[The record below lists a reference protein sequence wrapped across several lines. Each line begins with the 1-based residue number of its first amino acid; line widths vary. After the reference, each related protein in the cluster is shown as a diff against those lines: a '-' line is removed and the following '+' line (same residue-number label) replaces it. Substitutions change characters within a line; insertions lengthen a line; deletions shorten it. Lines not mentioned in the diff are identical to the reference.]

1 MCISISKSV
10 VDDNLDFS
18 IWDSISYSDPSLPFG
33 NILSADQVRELFAD
47 NDALFGSGEKDV
59 WNTGL
64 TLWSFI
70 GQILGDGKQRSCNA
84 AVTHATRYCLEHGL
98 EPPGAHSGDY
108 CRARQKLNAAVVKQL
123 ACHIAQTLSH
133 ASPDCWLW
141 LGKRIKLVDGF
152 TFTMPDTPD
161 NQEGFPQS
169 GSQKSGI
176 GFPITRTCVVLSL
189 ACACIEAI
197 AIGPY
202 AGKNTG
208 ESALLRQVLDCF
220 KPGEVLL
227 ADRYFCS
234 FFMLA
239 ILKSRGIDVCMQLHQ
254 RRGVDASKVTWI
266 GPNEY
271 IDIWHRPQK
280 AKWTSPELYDTIPER
295 LPIRIVMLDA
305 IENRRVESL
314 DIVTTFLDPKAYPAS
329 DIARLFGYRWNVE
342 LDIRGIK
349 QSLNLDHVRCKSPD
363 MVERELW
370 TTLLAYNL
378 VRWVCAQAAMVHDKL
393 PRQMSF
399 TAGCN
404 VLLSQWLMP
413 PDPSIRQTQG
423 QHNLFQIA
431 CNEVA
436 DRPGRIEP
444 RVVKRRPKEYPLM
457 TKPRNQY
464 KQEKTQNTAIA
475 GKRGLKA

>member
-1 MCISISKSV
+1 MCTSISKAV
-10 VDDNLDFS
+10 VEDNQDFS
-18 IWDSISYSDPSLPFG
+18 MWDSISFSDPSLPFG
-33 NILSADQVRELFAD
+33 DILSADQVREWFAD
-47 NDALFGSGEKDV
+47 SDALFGSGENNV

-70 GQILGDGKQRSCNA
+70 SQVLGDGKQRSCNA
-84 AVTHATRYCLEHGL
+84 AVTHATRYRLEQGL
-98 EPPGAHSGDY
+98 QPPGAHSGDY

-141 LGKRIKLVDGF
+141 LGKRVKLVDGF
-152 TFTMPDTPD
+152 TFTMPDTPE
-161 NQEGFPQS
+161 NQAGFPQS
-169 GSQKSGI
+169 NSQKPDL
-176 GFPITRTCVVLSL
+176 GFPIARTCVVLSL

-197 AIGPY
+197 AVGPY
-202 AGKNTG
+202 AGKETG

-234 FFMLA
+234 FWILAMLQ
-239 ILKSRGIDVCMQLHQ
+239 LGGVNVCMRLHHLRKPDLSHVQ
-254 RRGVDASKVTWI
+254 WLGEND
-266 GPNEY
+266 Y
-271 IDIWHRPQK
+271 IDTWYRPQK
-280 AKWTSPELYDTIPER
+280 ADWMSQELYDSIPR
-295 LPIRIVMLDA
+295 QMPIRIVMLEA
-305 IENRRVESL
+305 IENSRVESL
-314 DIVTTFLDPKAYPAS
+314 DIVTTFLDPKEYHAS

-363 MVERELW
+363 MVQRELW
-370 TTLLAYNL
+370 MTLLAYNL

-413 PDPSIRQTQG
+413 PDKSIRQMLG

-444 RVVKRRPKEYPLM
+444 RVVKRRPKPYPLM

-464 KQEKTQNTAIA
+464 RQEKTQNITIA

>member
-1 MCISISKSV
+1 MCTSIPKVV
-10 VDDNLDFS
+10 VDDNQDFS
-18 IWDSISYSDPSLPFG
+18 MWDSISFSDPSLPFG
-33 NILSADQVRELFAD
+33 DILSAGRVRKLFAD
-47 NDALFGSGEKDV
+47 NDALFGSGENTV

-70 GQILGDGKQRSCNA
+70 SQVLGDGKQRSCNA
-84 AVTHATRYCLEHGL
+84 AVTHAIRYCLEHGL

-108 CRARQKLNAAVVKQL
+108 CRARKKLNAAVVKQF
-123 ACHIAQTLSH
+123 ACHIAQKMSH

-141 LGKRIKLVDGF
+141 LGKRVKLVDGF

-161 NQEGFPQS
+161 NQAGFPQS
-169 GSQKSGI
+169 NSQKSGI
-176 GFPITRTCVVLSL
+176 GFPIARACVVLSL
-189 ACACIEAI
+189 ACACMEAI
-197 AIGPY
+197 AIGTY
-202 AGKNTG
+202 AGKNAS
-208 ESALLRQVLDCF
+208 EMALLRQVIGIF

-234 FFMLA
+234 FWILA
-239 ILKSRGIDVCMQLHQ
+239 MLKSRGVDVCMRLHQ
-254 RRGVDASKVTWI
+254 LRNPDLSKVQWL
-266 GPNEY
+266 GENDY
-271 IDIWHRPQK
+271 IDTWYRPQK
-280 AKWTSPELYDTIPER
+280 ANWMSQELYDSIPQQM
-295 LPIRIVMLDA
+295 PIRIVMLEA
-305 IENRRVESL
+305 IENSRVESL
-314 DIVTTFLDPKAYPAS
+314 DIVTTFLNPREYPAS

-349 QSLNLDHVRCKSPD
+349 QSLNLDHVRCKSPQ

-378 VRWVCAQAAMVHDKL
+378 VRWVCAQSAMVHDKL

-399 TAGCN
+399 TIACN

-413 PDPSIRQTQG
+413 PDKSIRQTLG

-444 RVVKRRPKEYPLM
+444 RVVKRRPKPYPLM

-464 KQEKTQNTAIA
+464 KQEKTQNPTIA
-475 GKRGLKA
+475 RKRGLKA

>member
-1 MCISISKSV
+1 MCTSISKAV

-18 IWDSISYSDPSLPFG
+18 MWDSISFSDPSLPFG
-33 NILSADQVRELFAD
+33 DVLSADQVRELFAD
-47 NDALFGSGEKDV
+47 NDALFGSGENNV

-70 GQILGDGKQRSCNA
+70 GQVLADGKQRSCNA

-108 CRARQKLNAAVVKQL
+108 CRARQKLNAAAVKQL

-141 LGKRIKLVDGF
+141 LGKRVKLVDGF

-161 NQEGFPQS
+161 NQRVFPQS
-169 GSQKSGI
+169 GSQKPDL
-176 GFPITRTCVVLSL
+176 GFPIARTCAVLSL
-189 ACACIEAI
+189 DCACIEAI

-202 AGKNTG
+202 AGKNAS
-208 ESALLRQVLDCF
+208 EMALLRQVIGIF

-234 FFMLA
+234 FWILA
-239 ILKSRGIDVCMQLHQ
+239 MLKSHGVDVCMRLHQ
-254 RRGVDASKVTWI
+254 LRNPDLSKVQWL
-266 GPNEY
+266 GENDY
-271 IDIWHRPQK
+271 IDTWYRPQK
-280 AKWTSPELYDTIPER
+280 ADWMSQELYDSIPQQM
-295 LPIRIVMLDA
+295 PIRIVMLEA
-305 IENRRVESL
+305 IENSRVESL
-314 DIVTTFLDPKAYPAS
+314 DIVTTFLNPKEYPAS

-349 QSLNLDHVRCKSPD
+349 QSLNLDHVRCKSPQ

-404 VLLSQWLMP
+404 VLLSQWMMP
-413 PDPSIRQTQG
+413 PDKSIRQTLG
-423 QHNLFQIA
+423 RHNLFQIA

-444 RVVKRRPKEYPLM
+444 RVVKRRPKPYPLM

-464 KQEKTQNTAIA
+464 KQEKA
-475 GKRGLKA
+475 

>member
-1 MCISISKSV
+1 MCTSISKAV

-18 IWDSISYSDPSLPFG
+18 MWDSMSYSDPSLPFG
-33 NILSADQVRELFAD
+33 DILSADQVRELFAD
-47 NDALFGSGEKDV
+47 NDALFGSGENEV

-64 TLWSFI
+64 TLWSFL
-70 GQILGDGKQRSCNA
+70 GQVLGDGKQRSCNA
-84 AVTHATRYCLEHGL
+84 AVTHATRYRLEHGL
-98 EPPGAHSGDY
+98 EPPGVDSGDY

-141 LGKRIKLVDGF
+141 LGKRVKLVDGF
-152 TFTMPDTPD
+152 TFTMPDTLD
-161 NQEGFPQS
+161 NQAGFPQS
-169 GSQKSGI
+169 GSQKPDL
-176 GFPITRTCVVLSL
+176 GFPIARTCAVLSL
-189 ACACIEAI
+189 DCACIEAI

-202 AGKNTG
+202 AGKNAS
-208 ESALLRQVLDCF
+208 EMALLRQVIGIF

-234 FFMLA
+234 FWILA
-239 ILKSRGIDVCMQLHQ
+239 MLKSHGVDVCMRLHQ
-254 RRGVDASKVTWI
+254 LRNPDLSKVQWL
-266 GPNEY
+266 GKNDY
-271 IDIWHRPQK
+271 IDIWYRPQK
-280 AKWTSPELYDTIPER
+280 ANWMSQELYDSIPR
-295 LPIRIVMLDA
+295 QLPIRIVMLEA
-305 IENRRVESL
+305 IENSRVESL
-314 DIVTTFLDPKAYPAS
+314 DIVTTFLNPKEYPAS

-349 QSLNLDHVRCKSPD
+349 QSLNLDQVRCKSPE
-363 MVERELW
+363 MVQRELW
-370 TTLLAYNL
+370 MTLLAYNL

-399 TAGCN
+399 TIACN
-404 VLLSQWLMP
+404 TLLSQWLMP
-413 PDPSIRQTQG
+413 PDKSIRQTLG
-423 QHNLFQIA
+423 RHNLFQIA

-444 RVVKRRPKEYPLM
+444 RVVKRRPKPYPLM

-464 KQEKTQNTAIA
+464 KQEKA
-475 GKRGLKA
+475 

>member
-1 MCISISKSV
+1 MCTSISKAV

-18 IWDSISYSDPSLPFG
+18 MWDSISFSDPSLPFG
-33 NILSADQVRELFAD
+33 DVLSADQVRELFAD
-47 NDALFGSGEKDV
+47 NDALFGSGENNV

-70 GQILGDGKQRSCNA
+70 GQVLGDGKQRSCNA
-84 AVTHATRYCLEHGL
+84 AVTHATRYRLENGL
-98 EPPGAHSGDY
+98 EPPGPNSGDY

-141 LGKRIKLVDGF
+141 LGKRVKLVDGF

-161 NQEGFPQS
+161 NQRVFPQS
-169 GSQKSGI
+169 GSQKPGI
-176 GFPITRTCVVLSL
+176 GFPIARACVVLSL
-189 ACACIEAI
+189 ACACMEAI

-202 AGKNTG
+202 AGKNAS
-208 ESALLRQVLDCF
+208 EMALLRQVIGIF

-234 FFMLA
+234 FWILA
-239 ILKSRGIDVCMQLHQ
+239 MLKSRGVDVCMRLHQ
-254 RRGVDASKVTWI
+254 LRNPDLSKVQWL
-266 GPNEY
+266 GENDY
-271 IDIWHRPQK
+271 IDTWYRPQK
-280 AKWTSPELYDTIPER
+280 ADWMSQELYDSIPQQM
-295 LPIRIVMLDA
+295 PIRIVMLEA
-305 IENRRVESL
+305 IENSRVESL
-314 DIVTTFLDPKAYPAS
+314 DIVTTFLNPKEYPAS

-349 QSLNLDHVRCKSPD
+349 QSLNLDHVRCKSPQ

-413 PDPSIRQTQG
+413 PDKSIRQTLG
-423 QHNLFQIA
+423 RHNLFQIA

-444 RVVKRRPKEYPLM
+444 RVVKRRPKPYPLM

-475 GKRGLKA
+475 RKRGLKA